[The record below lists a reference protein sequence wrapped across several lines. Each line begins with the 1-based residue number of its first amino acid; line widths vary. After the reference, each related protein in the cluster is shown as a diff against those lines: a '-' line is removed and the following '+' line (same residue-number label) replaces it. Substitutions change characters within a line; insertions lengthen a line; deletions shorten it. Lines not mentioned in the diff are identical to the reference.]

1 MLNKRI
7 TISVDAM
14 GGDFGP
20 SVTIPA
26 IAKAC
31 ELHPDV
37 AFLIF
42 GIESDVRPFINA
54 HPILLERS
62 EFIACDTA
70 ITMDEKPG
78 SALRRG
84 RKVSSMWQSIDAVKA
99 DIAHASISAGNTGAL
114 MAMSKVV
121 LRMNQGIERP
131 ALAAIWPTLR
141 GESIVLDV
149 GATIGISAS
158 QYAQFAIMG
167 RAYAHVV
174 LGIADP
180 SVALL
185 NLGVEDMK
193 GTDVIKEAAEV
204 ISELDVNYIG
214 FIEGDGIGR
223 GDADVIVTDG
233 FTGNVALK
241 TAEGTARQITTMLS
255 DAIKSSW
262 MSRIGY
268 IFARSA
274 FNVLKERLDPN
285 ASNGGIFL
293 GLNGVVIK
301 SHGGADVSGFTSA
314 IEVAIEVSRAKINQ
328 IISRDID
335 DMQIVLENAWA
346 ERLE

>member
-42 GIESDVRPFINA
+42 GIEADVRPFINA

-62 EFIACDTA
+62 EFISCDIA

-99 DIAHASISAGNTGAL
+99 DNAHASISAGNTGAL

-149 GATIGISAS
+149 GATIGCSAS

-167 RAYAHVV
+167 RAYARVV

-193 GTDVIKEAAEV
+193 GTDVIKDAAEV
-204 ISELDVNYIG
+204 IGELGLNYIG

-223 GDADVIVTDG
+223 GEADVIVTDG

-255 DAIKSSW
+255 DAIKASW

-314 IEVAIEVSRAKINQ
+314 IEVAIEVSKAKINQ